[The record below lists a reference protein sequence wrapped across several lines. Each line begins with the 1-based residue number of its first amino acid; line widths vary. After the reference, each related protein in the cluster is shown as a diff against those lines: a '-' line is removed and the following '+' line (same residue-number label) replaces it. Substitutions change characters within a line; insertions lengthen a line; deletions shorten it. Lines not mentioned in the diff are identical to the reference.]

1 MLICLERETAA
12 PAEGQKGEDLKE
24 AAWPVAGQEREI
36 QEWQQKQNYL
46 VSISERPLR

>member
-24 AAWPVAGQEREI
+24 AAWPVAGQERENTRMTT
-36 QEWQQKQNYL
+36 EAKL
-46 VSISERPLR
+46 PGVHL